1 MTPKLRALLTTV
13 SIGLTLDQ
21 ATKAW
26 ARTLGPRDRVV
37 VIEDWLEFVHA
48 KNPGAAF
55 SMLAD
60 SEYRMWFFAVFTV
73 VSVAVLVGT
82 WRSGD
87 AEDRV
92 TSTAIGMFL
101 VGAVGN
107 AIDRVLFGHVTDFV
121 KVYAGRHGPE
131 AYRSWFEGLIGS
143 DVWPIW
149 NVADA
154 AILCAVP
161 VFLLPMFFKRDTATG
176 ADTTDGESLVDP
188 LGDPA
193 NPPR

>member
-1 MTPKLRALLTTV
+1 MSPKLRALLTTLA
-13 SIGLTLDQ
+13 IGLTLDQ

-60 SEYRMWFFAVFTV
+60 SPYRMWFFAVFTV
-73 VSVAVLVGT
+73 VSVVVLVGT
-82 WRSGD
+82 WRSGE

-101 VGAVGN
+101 VGALGN
-107 AIDRVLFGHVTDFV
+107 AMDRVMFGHVTDFV
-121 KVYAGRHGPE
+121 KVYAGRHGPQ
-131 AYRSWFEGLIGS
+131 AYRDWFEGLIGS

-154 AILCAVP
+154 AIFCAVP
-161 VFLLPMFFKRDTATG
+161 VFLLPMFFRRDTTTG
-176 ADTTDGESLVDP
+176 GESSEGESLVDP
-188 LGDPA
+188 LDDA
-193 NPPR
+193 MKDSR